1 MLDVSSEIAVLLLFG
16 TLLLLLFLGLP
27 VSFALGGV
35 AVLGM
40 VLIWGAKTLGIL
52 ATSAWAVMDF
62 YTLIAVPLFIFMA
75 MILKAAGI
83 ADDLF
88 TTVRLWFGR
97 VPCGLAI
104 GVVFI
109 CTILAAMT
117 GISGTGVITMGILA
131 LPVMLKLNYNKT
143 IAIGPILAGGALGF
157 LIPPSI
163 SFIVYGALT
172 EVSIGKLF
180 LGGVFPGLILS
191 FLYVSYILI
200 RGRFQPELGPPLP
213 PEERGT
219 MVQKIISLR
228 SLLLPGALIMA
239 VLGTIFMGIASPT
252 EAASAGAA
260 GAIACSAINRRFNW
274 PMIWDACYETFRIT
288 GMVMWIMIGAYA
300 FKAVFVGIGGPE
312 FARNLVL
319 GLEVNP
325 LFVIAMMQLSYMF
338 LGCFLEEM
346 AIMMITIP
354 AFVPIVTAL
363 GFSKVWFGVL
373 FLVNM
378 QMAYL
383 TPPFGFCLFYLRGV
397 APPGVSLADI
407 YRSILPFIPLQLTC
421 LILLLF
427 FPQIALWLPSVITF

>member
-1 MLDVSSEIAVLLLFG
+1 MLDVSPEIAILLLFG
-16 TLLLLLFLGLP
+16 VLLLLIFLGLP

-40 VLIWGAKTLGIL
+40 VFIWGAKTLGIL
-52 ATSAWAVMDF
+52 ATSAWAIMDF

-75 MILKAAGI
+75 MILKGSGI

-88 TTVRLWFGR
+88 TTIRLWFGR
-97 VPCGLAI
+97 VPGGLAI

-109 CTILAAMT
+109 CTLLAAMT
-117 GISGTGVITMGILA
+117 GISGTGVITMGVLA
-131 LPVMLKLNYNKT
+131 LPVMLKLGYNKT

-172 EVSIGKLF
+172 GVSIGKLF
-180 LGGVFPGLILS
+180 LGGILPGLILS
-191 FLYVSYILI
+191 FLYITYIAI
-200 RGRFQPELGPPLP
+200 RCHFQPELGPPLP
-213 PEERGT
+213 PEERAT
-219 MVQKIISLR
+219 IMQKITSLR
-228 SLLLPGALIMA
+228 SLALPGVLIMA

-252 EAASAGAA
+252 EAASVGAA
-260 GAIACSAINRRFNW
+260 GAAVCAIINRRFNW
-274 PMIWDACYETFRIT
+274 PMIWDACSETLRIT

-300 FKAVFVGIGGPE
+300 FKAVFTGIGGPAL
-312 FARNLVL
+312 ARTFIL
-319 GLEVNP
+319 GLELSPIV
-325 LFVIAMMQLSYMF
+325 VIMMMQLSYIF
-338 LGCFLEEM
+338 LGMFLEEM
-346 AIMMITIP
+346 AIMFITLPVYI
-354 AFVPIVTAL
+354 PIVMAL

-383 TPPFGFCLFYLRGV
+383 TPPFGFCLFYLKGV
-397 APPGVSLADI
+397 APPEVSMTDI
-407 YRSILPFIPLQLTC
+407 YRSILPFIPLQLTA
-421 LILLLF
+421 LVLLLF